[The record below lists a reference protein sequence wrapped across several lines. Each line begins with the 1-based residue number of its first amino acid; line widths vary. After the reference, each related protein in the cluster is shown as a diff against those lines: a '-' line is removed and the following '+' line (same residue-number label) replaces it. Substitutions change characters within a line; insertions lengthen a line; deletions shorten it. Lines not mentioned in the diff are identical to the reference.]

1 MKLTKDNYFSQEAMM
16 EYFSV
21 SQFKAF
27 QKCEASALAELNGEY
42 KRETT
47 TSLLV
52 GSYVDAYY
60 EGDLTGFIE
69 QHPEIL
75 KRDGTLKSEYIKADD
90 IIRRTQKDRLFS
102 MYMNGEPQVIMTG
115 ELFGYPWKV
124 KIDSYIKDTA
134 IVDLKVMKDFEAVY
148 VPGEGCLP
156 WIEYWGYDIQGAV
169 YQAIVEQNTGKK
181 LPFIIA
187 GVTKEKVPDI
197 GLFEIPQSRLDVAL
211 KVVESFIDRFADIK
225 ANLIEPTRCEKC
237 DYCKETKAI
246 TEVKLYDEED

>member
-42 KRETT
+42 KKEAT

-75 KRDGTLKSEYIKADD
+75 KRDGTLRSEYIKADD

-102 MYMNGEPQVIMTG
+102 MYMNGEPQVIMIG
-115 ELFGYPWKV
+115 ELFG
-124 KIDSYIKDTA
+124 
-134 IVDLKVMKDFEAVY
+134 
-148 VPGEGCLP
+148 
-156 WIEYWGYDIQGAV
+156 
-169 YQAIVEQNTGKK
+169 
-181 LPFIIA
+181 
-187 GVTKEKVPDI
+187 EKVSNA
-197 GLFEIPQSRLDVAL
+197 LQNSRVD
-211 KVVESFIDRFADIK
+211 
-225 ANLIEPTRCEKC
+225 
-237 DYCKETKAI
+237 
-246 TEVKLYDEED
+246 